1 MKINEFTDLEQ
12 WATQQW
18 ESADLGDA
26 RRNDR
31 AIEIGAKIAAN
42 PSASLPEQME
52 SWSALKAAYRLFNEE
67 DVTHSQL
74 SQPHWQTTRTQARL
88 ARSSVVLFVQDT
100 TELDYSQRKDIE
112 GLGHIGDGK
121 GKGMLLLPLCGG
133 IAQPR

>member
-1 MKINEFTDLEQ
+1 MNINEFTDLEQ

-67 DVTHSQL
+67 DVTHNQL
-74 SQPHWQTTRTQARL
+74 SASGIGKLPVAKHALLAARL
-88 ARSSVVLFVQDT
+88 CYLSKTRLNWTIVSATISRV
-100 TELDYSQRKDIE
+100 
-112 GLGHIGDGK
+112 
-121 GKGMLLLPLCGG
+121 
-133 IAQPR
+133 

>member
-18 ESADLGDA
+18 ESADLKDA

-31 AIEIGAKIAAN
+31 AIKIGAKIAAK

-74 SQPHWQTTRTQARL
+74 SQPHWQSTRTQARL
-88 ARSSVVLFVQDT
+88 ARS
-100 TELDYSQRKDIE
+100 
-112 GLGHIGDGK
+112 
-121 GKGMLLLPLCGG
+121 
-133 IAQPR
+133 